1 MAVEP
6 QDNDTIDNLEPGEGK
21 RVKAL
26 AGRVA
31 VVTGSD
37 SGIGKAIAEAYAL
50 EGADVAVT
58 YHTDEEGAKETAR
71 QVEAAGSRALVQKL
85 DVRDEASVAMLMGSV
100 EEQLGKPSILVNCA
114 GIGGSKP
121 FAETTFEDFDNVLK
135 TDLYGPF
142 FFCRE
147 FVRRRQGLLGGK
159 IINVTSVHEAIPS
172 PGNVSYG
179 AAKGGLLTLTRSLA
193 IELAEQ
199 RINVNAI
206 APGLIRTP
214 MTMERTDDPQA
225 RAKEMP
231 RIPWRRPGEPWEV
244 ARLAVYLASNDAD
257 YVTGQSFTIDGGLE
271 MNWGQG
277 A

>member
-1 MAVEP
+1 MADQTNEDDIGEEP
-6 QDNDTIDNLEPGEGK
+6 TGEGR
-21 RVKAL
+21 RVKL
-26 AGRVA
+26 LNGRVA

-37 SGIGKAIAEAYAL
+37 SGIGQAIAEAFAL
-50 EGADVAVT
+50 EGASVAVT
-58 YHTDEEGAKETAR
+58 YHSDREGAEATAR
-71 QVEAAGSRALVQKL
+71 QVEAAGSRALVKQL
-85 DVRDEASVAMLMGSV
+85 DVRDEASVTALINQV
-100 EEQLGKPSILVNCA
+100 EQTLGMPHILVNCS
-114 GIGGSKP
+114 GVGGSKP
-121 FAETTFEDFDNVLK
+121 FAETSFEDFDLVVK

-142 FFCRE
+142 LCCRE
-147 FVRRRQGLLGGK
+147 FVRRRAGMQGGK

-172 PGNVSYG
+172 PGNAAYG

-193 IELAEQ
+193 MELAEQ

-214 MTMERTDDPQA
+214 MTMERTDDPETRA
-225 RAKEMP
+225 REMP

-244 ARLAVYLASNDAD
+244 AQLAVYLASDRAD